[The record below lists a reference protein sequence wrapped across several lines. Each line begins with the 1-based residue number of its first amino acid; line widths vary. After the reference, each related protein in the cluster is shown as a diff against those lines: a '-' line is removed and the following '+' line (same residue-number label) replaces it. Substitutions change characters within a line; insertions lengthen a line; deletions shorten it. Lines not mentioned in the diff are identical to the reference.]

1 MDEPKPIATCVI
13 LSLPHIPS
21 HSTSGIMANLTDVIA
36 FFFSFPTSPSFFGK
50 SISLWGGG
58 GGFALCNIKWE
69 RKRERASR
77 NNPLIVFWFRNCG
90 TGLTGWRWSAETGG
104 DRRRQRRGRWRT
116 FQTPKWRPKVSTE
129 GPPIPVDGFPSRRR
143 PLAARFR
150 PSNCCSNWAPSRSPA
165 VDRSQSPNSTSSSP
179 AKLRG
184 RGVEFIVFNVSCL
197 SSILLIDTNR
207 SKATVR
213 RDSRKFH
220 CQLYIH
226 FSERIIKG
234 MREGGSLVFFIFTF
248 LLRRQTSTARRSSPL
263 QREREK
269 GKRIERKERRNY
281 TSLLVVGNLKRE
293 RRRAVG
299 ISSLS
304 PWKHK
309 ESCHHLR
316 NRRRRP
322 STRRRYL
329 LRAVFFHFNCPLSLS
344 ARPHRTGSDL

>member
-197 SSILLIDTNR
+197 SSILLIDGGYQSIKGRGPTRFSEISLPVIYTFQWKNHQRDERGRVVSFFYFYFPFEASDEYGKKILPVAERKREGQKNR
-207 SKATVR
+207 K
-213 RDSRKFH
+213 KGKKE
-220 CQLYIH
+220 LYI
-226 FSERIIKG
+226 FA
-234 MREGGSLVFFIFTF
+234 GGGKLETGEETGCGNQLVIAMET
-248 LLRRQTSTARRSSPL
+248 
-263 QREREK
+263 QRVM
-269 GKRIERKERRNY
+269 
-281 TSLLVVGNLKRE
+281 S
-293 RRRAVG
+293 
-299 ISSLS
+299 
-304 PWKHK
+304 
-309 ESCHHLR
+309 
-316 NRRRRP
+316 P
-322 STRRRYL
+322 STQQ
-329 LRAVFFHFNCPLSLS
+329 
-344 ARPHRTGSDL
+344 T